1 MEEKELMVAA
11 IENGTVIDHI
21 PNAKLFEVVR
31 LLRLDE
37 VGSSSTIMV
46 GFNLKSRKMGHK
58 SIIKIS
64 NRIFTDAELN
74 KLAVVTPNVTLSIIK
89 NFHVTEKKQVELPG
103 ELVGVVKCGNPMCI
117 SNNEP
122 MKTRFHV
129 VEGGGRK
136 IRCDYCE
143 KEQDLDHVKLL

>member
-1 MEEKELMVAA
+1 MEQKELMVAA

-31 LLRLDE
+31 LLRLEE
-37 VGSSSTIMV
+37 VGSGSTIMV

-64 NRIFTDAELN
+64 NRIFTDDELN
-74 KLAVVTPNVTLSIIK
+74 KLAVVTPNVTLCVIE
-89 NFHVTEKKQVELPG
+89 NFRVAKKKRVELPG
-103 ELVGVVKCGNPMCI
+103 ELVGVVRCANPMCI
-117 SNNEP
+117 SNHEP

-129 VEGGGRK
+129 VEGGERK

-143 KEQDLDHVKLL
+143 KEQELDQVKLW

>member
-89 NFHVTEKKQVELPG
+89 NFHVTEKKQVALPG